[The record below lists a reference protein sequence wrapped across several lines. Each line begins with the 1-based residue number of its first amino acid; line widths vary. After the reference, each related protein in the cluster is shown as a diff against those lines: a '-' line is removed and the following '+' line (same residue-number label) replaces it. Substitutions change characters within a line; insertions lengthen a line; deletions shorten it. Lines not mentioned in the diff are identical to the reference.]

1 MKKSIFLILAIAM
14 GFTACE
20 DDDMRNSEIPSVVLN
35 GFTEQ
40 FPDAKDVEWE
50 KKADI
55 YEAEFD
61 IDNVDHEAILN
72 TEGSLLKYKYDI
84 VYEELPEAIKTTI
97 TTDYDKTKVDEVELL
112 KISENTYYQVEFD
125 EEPTD
130 TKIIFEETGAVNT
143 EVTTW

>member
-20 DDDMRNSEIPSVVLN
+20 DDDMRNSDIPSVVLN

-40 FPDAKDVEWE
+40 FLDAKGVEWE

-61 IDNVDHEAILN
+61 IYNVDHEAILN

-97 TTDYDKTKVDEVELL
+97 TTDYDKTKVDKVELL

>member
-20 DDDMRNSEIPSVVLN
+20 DDDMRNSDIPSVVLN

-40 FPDAKDVEWE
+40 FLDAKGVEWE

-61 IDNVDHEAILN
+61 IYNVDHEAILN